1 MSPRFKHCLSPWLG
15 AALAA
20 AMVAGAPVTALA
32 QAAPA
37 PAALTPQA
45 ARQALAGQVTLHPRL
60 LVQLVAER
68 SAEIEYGRL
77 QVEVA
82 KHLSDAEAAL
92 YEPVFYSSAR
102 HEERQRQRDV
112 EERLQSFATSQ
123 IAVLDERIGSAE
135 VGLRNRL
142 PTGGEVS
149 VAYRM
154 QNKWN
159 NIISNASNPDYHE
172 YQGAMVVTL
181 KQPLLR
187 GAGRSNVETDK
198 RVAEAESRISA
209 LQYQQQLLKTASDA
223 LALYWQL
230 YRALEIQRI
239 RQAALDNARRLMDDT
254 RSRIEAG
261 KAPQSA
267 VIEVKASILVR
278 EVEALRADQGVRE
291 AQTRLATMLR
301 VSELSGRGLR
311 LIVNP
316 DNIEVKRDRLTAR
329 ERYERAL
336 PGWPAF
342 KIAQLHAEQAKLRLD
357 FASNARKPAVDLVV
371 SRTNN
376 GLAESPG
383 SARTIIDHR
392 KYPEWFVG
400 LNFEVPM
407 LANQRAS
414 AQYLAQAERLSQA
427 RLEVDS
433 IQDALANDI
442 VSHVEQLQAAQEE
455 LKSMDQDIE
464 LRTELMRIEK
474 VRFESGMGLM
484 SQLLQREAELT
495 ESRQRRVESLAR
507 LGQANDA
514 LLQSDGSLLAA
525 YGVTVKD

>member
-1 MSPRFKHCLSPWLG
+1 MSPRFIHCVSPWLR
-15 AALAA
+15 AAFAA
-20 AMVAGAPVTALA
+20 AMAAGAPAVALA
-32 QAAPA
+32 QAGPA

-68 SAEIEYGRL
+68 SAEVEYGRL

-102 HEERQRQRDV
+102 HEERLRQRDV
-112 EERLQSFATSQ
+112 EERLSSFATSS
-123 IAVLDERIGSAE
+123 IPVLDERIGSAE
-135 VGLRNRL
+135 VGLKNRL

-159 NIISNASNPDYHE
+159 NIISNNNPGYHE
-172 YQGAMVVTL
+172 YQGAMVLTV

-239 RQAALDNARRLMDDT
+239 RQMALDNARRLMEDT

-316 DNIEVKRDRLTAR
+316 DNIEVKRDPLTPR

-336 PGWPAF
+336 PAWPAF

-376 GLAESPG
+376 GLAESAG

-400 LNFEVPM
+400 LNFEVPL
-407 LANQRAS
+407 LANQKAS
-414 AQYLAQAERLSQA
+414 AQYLAQADRLSQA
-427 RLEVDS
+427 RLEAES
-433 IQDALANDI
+433 IQEALANDI